1 MPSHGIEAAA
11 WVALGCELVLCA
23 GSGWLVW
30 RFLGYLPSFVAL
42 VRAVPAAVAM
52 AAVVWPLREQPL
64 WLSVPVGAVVYLAAL
79 ALLGAIDR
87 ERLAE
92 LR

>member
-1 MPSHGIEAAA
+1 M
-11 WVALGCELVLCA
+11 LLA

-30 RFLGYLPSFVAL
+30 RHLGYLPSFVAL
-42 VRAVPAAVAM
+42 LRAVPAA
-52 AAVVWPLREQPL
+52 AAWRAAVWPLRDEPL
-64 WLSVPVGAVVYLAAL
+64 WLSVPVGAVVYVAAL
-79 ALLGAIDR
+79 ALLGAVDR

>member
-1 MPSHGIEAAA
+1 MDRARLRARGVRGLGLDG
-11 WVALGCELVLCA
+11 VA
-23 GSGWLVW
+23 
-30 RFLGYLPSFVAL
+30 VA
-42 VRAVPAAVAM
+42 RVPAVVRRARAS
-52 AAVVWPLREQPL
+52 AAGGGADGAAIWPLREQPL
-64 WLSVPVGAVVYLAAL
+64 WLSVPVGAVVYIAAL